1 MVIRAINFRRMF
13 RCFMNFLI
21 LLIAQTNC
29 LSQDINKKFEPPQFI
44 SKHFNFE
51 KLPNK
56 IHEIYGST
64 IELYANQV
72 DFLNFDF
79 AHGIISF
86 EDDES
91 DYSLQIKI
99 PYYHVNEARDQF
111 GNFIDT
117 FKITEIS
124 ATRRRELQVI
134 HGENYTINF
143 QGQIE
148 KIKFWFDI
156 EFREDEV
163 VQYEKSVSFEF

>member
-1 MVIRAINFRRMF
+1 MITNY
-13 RCFMNFLI
+13 
-21 LLIAQTNC
+21 NC
-29 LSQDINKKFEPPQFI
+29 LSQEINKKFEPSRFI
-44 SKHFNFE
+44 SRHLDFE
-51 KLPNK
+51 KFPNK

-64 IELYANQV
+64 IENYANQV
-72 DFLNFDF
+72 EFLNFNFDF

-86 EDDES
+86 EDEES
-91 DYSLQIKI
+91 DYNLQVKI

-124 ATRRRELQVI
+124 STRRRELQVT